1 MPTLMFRMANERYNQ
16 ILEAQLMVS
25 LLRNEITAEGEFMRR
40 FYDLK
45 LVRSQTPIFTLTWT
59 AMHSIDQSSSL
70 FGTTPESLAEAEV
83 EIVVT
88 FTGLDETV
96 SQTIHARHSYIAE
109 EIIWNRR
116 FMDII
121 SRGRD
126 GRRIIDYR
134 LFHDVMPSE

>member
-1 MPTLMFRMANERYNQ
+1 MFRMANERYNP

>member
-1 MPTLMFRMANERYNQ
+1 
-16 ILEAQLMVS
+16 
-25 LLRNEITAEGEFMRR
+25 
-40 FYDLK
+40 
-45 LVRSQTPIFTLTWT
+45 
-59 AMHSIDQSSSL
+59 MHPIDQSSSL

-96 SQTIHARHSYIAE
+96 SQTIHARHSYITE

-134 LFHDVMPSE
+134 LFHDVIPSE